1 MPGMN
6 DERTALRRR
15 LAWFVVLWCASV
27 AALGLVAWVIRA
39 MLF

>member
-6 DERTALRRR
+6 DERTPLRRR

>member
-1 MPGMN
+1 MN

-27 AALGLVAWVIRA
+27 AALGLVAWAIRA

>member
-1 MPGMN
+1 MN
-6 DERTALRRR
+6 DGQTPLRRR